1 MSGNEGLMKGMF
13 VAQRQRVVN
22 APPVEVY
29 RVVTGLGGKRG
40 WLALNWVWRLRG
52 AIDRLIG
59 GVGLRRG
66 RRDPDD
72 LRVGDTVDCWCVET
86 LEPNRLLRLRAEMN
100 SPGQGWLQFEI
111 EPLGDSKCR
120 LVQTAFF
127 APKGLLGHVYW
138 LVLAPVHALIFS
150 NLIRKTVKH
159 AEHNH
164 RVSSDVLGENH

>member
-1 MSGNEGLMKGMF
+1 MKGMF
-13 VAQRQRVVN
+13 VTQRRRVVN

-40 WLALNWVWRLRG
+40 WLAFNWAWRLRG
-52 AIDRLIG
+52 TIDSLIG

-72 LRVGDTVDCWCVET
+72 LRVGDTVDYWRVET
-86 LEPNRLLRLRAEMN
+86 LEPNRLLRLRLEMN

-111 EPLGDSKCR
+111 QPLGDNKSR
-120 LVQTAFF
+120 LIQTAFF
-127 APKGLLGHVYW
+127 TPHGLLGCLYW
-138 LVLAPVHALIFS
+138 LILAPIHGVIFS
-150 NLIRKTVKH
+150 DLIRKTAKC

-164 RVSSDVLGENH
+164 KASSVILGDNH

>member
-1 MSGNEGLMKGMF
+1 MKSMF
-13 VAQRQRVVN
+13 VAQRLRVVN
-22 APPVEVY
+22 APPAEVY

-40 WLALNWVWRLRG
+40 WLAFNWAWRLRG
-52 AIDRLIG
+52 TLDSFIG

-72 LRVGDTVDCWCVET
+72 LRVGDAVDYWCVET
-86 LEPNRLLRLRAEMN
+86 LEPNRLLRLRSEMN

-111 EPLGDSKCR
+111 EPLGDNKSR

-127 APKGLLGHVYW
+127 APKGLLGRIYW
-138 LVLAPVHALIFS
+138 LMLAPIHALIFS
-150 NLIRKTVKH
+150 NLIRKTVER

-164 RVSSDVLGENH
+164 KVSSDILGERMPSKS